1 MLRTGDPP
9 TASHPFR
16 RTALILAVLTGSTV
30 TVGASAAQRPG
41 DNDDTA
47 RLVFTQ
53 VPIESGFDLP
63 AGSRIVSYDPSR
75 PKDGVTNL
83 TRGFSAAGRPDV
95 SFDGQRI
102 LFVGRRT
109 PDEAFDAWE
118 MNADGSGP
126 RRITNQAVDICEAI
140 YLSTIYTIDD
150 AAPADQI
157 AFCRPDDNGTR
168 SLYTC
173 RVDGT
178 RVARITFDPYGA
190 TDPCALSDGR
200 LLFTG
205 GPESA
210 LLTVNTDGTDVFVF
224 GAAHVPAASRGMPC
238 ETDDGWVVFVESP
251 DDDQDRGGALVAV
264 SRTSSLGTRRVID
277 DGVSGRYRS
286 PGAGK
291 LIVSFR
297 RPEMSSYGL
306 YWFVPES
313 GKRSGVFNP
322 PQWHELDAVVVRP
335 RVRPAGRSSVVDERV
350 SRGLLYCLD
359 TNLSDTA
366 QSEIAGEQGIER
378 LSIYRALAGNG
389 RDVDRQ
395 DVGAIDQELLGTV
408 PVEADGSFHLGVP
421 VRTPLRL
428 ETLGPDG
435 EVLRAMRS
443 WFWVMPGERRGCI
456 GCHEDRE
463 LSPPNR
469 HPLALRKPPHP
480 VGVAPDTAGETK

>member
-1 MLRTGDPP
+1 MLRTGDPRQ
-9 TASHPFR
+9 ASHPFR
-16 RTALILAVLTGSTV
+16 RAALILAALTGAAL
-30 TVGASAAQRPG
+30 TVGAGAA
-41 DNDDTA
+41 D

-53 VPIESGFDLP
+53 VPIESGFGLP

-83 TRGFSAAGRPDV
+83 TRRFSAAGRPDV

-109 PDEAFDAWE
+109 SEEPFNAWE
-118 MNADGSGP
+118 MNTDGSGP
-126 RRITNQAVDICEAI
+126 RRITNQAADIREAI

-150 AAPADQI
+150 AEPSDQI
-157 AFCRPDDNGTR
+157 AFCRADDSGTR

-178 RVARITFDPYGA
+178 RVAQITFDPYGA

-224 GAAHVPAASRGMPC
+224 GAAHAPAASRGMPC
-238 ETDDGWVVFVESP
+238 ETDDGWIVFVESQADDP
-251 DDDQDRGGALVAV
+251 DHGGALIAV
-264 SRTSSLGTRRVID
+264 SRTSSLDTRRVID
-277 DGVSGRYRS
+277 DAVSGRYRS
-286 PGAGK
+286 PAPAGAGR

-306 YWFVPES
+306 YWFTPES
-313 GKRSGVFNP
+313 GQRSGVFNP

-335 RVRPAGRSSVVDERV
+335 RARPAGRSSVVDERV

-359 TNLSDTA
+359 ASLSDTA
-366 QSEIAGEQGIER
+366 ESEIAGEQPIER
-378 LSIYRALAGNG
+378 LSVYRALAGNG
-389 RDVDRQ
+389 REDDGHNA
-395 DVGAIDQELLGTV
+395 GAIDQELLGTA

-456 GCHEDRE
+456 GCHEDRA

>member
-1 MLRTGDPP
+1 MHRTGDPP

-16 RTALILAVLTGSTV
+16 RAALILVVLTGAAL
-30 TVGASAAQRPG
+30 TVGAGAA
-41 DNDDTA
+41 D

-63 AGSRIVSYDPSR
+63 AGSRIVSFDPSR
-75 PKDGVTNL
+75 PRDGVTNL
-83 TRGFSAAGRPDV
+83 TGGFSAAGRPDI

-118 MNADGSGP
+118 MNTDGSGP
-126 RRITNQAVDICEAI
+126 RRITNQAADILQAI

-150 AAPADQI
+150 AEPADQI
-157 AFCRPDDNGTR
+157 AFCQPDDDGTR

-224 GAAHVPAASRGMPC
+224 GAAHAPAVSRGMPC
-238 ETDDGWVVFVESP
+238 ETDDGWIVFVESP
-251 DDDQDRGGALVAV
+251 NDVEDRGGALVAV
-264 SRTSSLGTRRVID
+264 SRTSSLGARRVID

-286 PGAGK
+286 PAPAGAGK
-291 LIVSFR
+291 LLVSFR
-297 RPEMSSYGL
+297 RPEMPSYGL

-313 GKRSGVFNP
+313 GKRTGVFNP
-322 PQWHELDAVVVRP
+322 RQWHELDAVVVRP
-335 RVRPAGRSSVVDERV
+335 RARPAGRLSLGHGAV
-350 SRGLLYCLD
+350 RGRRR
-359 TNLSDTA
+359 TAHRTA
-366 QSEIAGEQGIER
+366 QRLQGARRKRPRCRQARRRRNRPGAAGHGPGGGRR
-378 LSIYRALAGNG
+378 LVLPG
-389 RDVDRQ
+389 RSRPHAVASGDAR
-395 DVGAIDQELLGTV
+395 
-408 PVEADGSFHLGVP
+408 P
-421 VRTPLRL
+421 R
-428 ETLGPDG
+428 
-435 EVLRAMRS
+435 
-443 WFWVMPGERRGCI
+443 RRG
-456 GCHEDRE
+456 
-463 LSPPNR
+463 
-469 HPLALRKPPHP
+469 
-480 VGVAPDTAGETK
+480 APGHAQLVLGDAGRAPRLHRLP